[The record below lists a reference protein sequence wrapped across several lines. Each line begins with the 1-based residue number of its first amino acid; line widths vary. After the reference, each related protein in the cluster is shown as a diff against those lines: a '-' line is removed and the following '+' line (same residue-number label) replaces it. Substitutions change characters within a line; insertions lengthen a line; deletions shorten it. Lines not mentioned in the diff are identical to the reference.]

1 MTSPGNAAATG
12 AKSAALR
19 DNSGIVQTGDR
30 ARVIQTQVAA
40 LGRPQDVPVP
50 APKLI
55 GLPKPPA
62 RSFVGRE
69 DELTKLA
76 TVMVTGSGVVAQ
88 SQAVHGLGGV
98 GKSELALQYALRHI
112 AEYSLVWWITADSPS
127 SIEAGLADLAHR
139 LHPESEY
146 IAMNQESA
154 RWALGWLQAHS
165 DWLLILDNVEHRADV
180 EPLLGQVADGHILIT
195 TRRDVGWEEITDG
208 CLRVEVLDP
217 SAAVELLLK
226 LSSQKDEQTAAV
238 LAGELG
244 CLPLALQ
251 QAGAY
256 LRQTRTTLASYLQD
270 LRRDPA
276 QTLGSVAP
284 DNGAERAVAR
294 VWSVTLAHI
303 ASLAPT
309 AVAVLNVLS
318 WLAPDE
324 LPRSVIRN
332 GAING
337 SEIDH
342 ALGVLASYNMI
353 TLTEKTVAVHRL
365 VQAIIRNAALTNS
378 TATDIQAMA
387 VGLLRFAMPR
397 VQVSEADMRQQGTA
411 LLPHISALAENLPPN
426 HTSKAML
433 WLQSDAAAFR
443 QRQGDARTA
452 VVEFEQ
458 VVSDF
463 GRVFGV
469 DHPDT
474 LATRHRLAHAYES
487 AGRIDE
493 ALAEHERVLA
503 DYRRVLGEDH
513 PETLTARH
521 GIGRAYQAG
530 GRTDEALAALE
541 QLLVDRRRVLGNDH
555 PDTLVTRHNIARS
568 HRAAG
573 RNDEALAQFEELLS
587 DYRRVFGHHDPVTFR
602 IRSNIA
608 DSHRASGRTD
618 VALQELQ
625 SILKDQERVLGD
637 DHPDTLA
644 TRHGIAHG
652 LDDIGQADEAVAEHE
667 HVLASYERVLGE
679 DHPGT
684 LNARHCLA
692 HAYEALGRIDE
703 AITKHENVLADRI
716 RLLGKDHPST
726 ATARRCVDRAYEIA
740 NKSKAAREGRP
751 SNRGID

>member
-1 MTSPGNAAATG
+1 M
-12 AKSAALR
+12 
-19 DNSGIVQTGDR
+19 QTGDR
-30 ARVIQTQVAA
+30 ARVIQSQSVT
-40 LGRPQDVPVP
+40 LGRPQEVPVP

-62 RSFVGRE
+62 RSFVGRQS
-69 DELTKLA
+69 ELASLA
-76 TVMVTGSGVVAQ
+76 AVMANGSGVVAQ

-98 GKSELALQYALRHI
+98 GKSELALQYAFHHH
-112 AEYSLVWWITADSPS
+112 AKYSIVWWITADSPL
-127 SIEAGLADLAHR
+127 SIENGLADLAHR
-139 LHPESEY
+139 LHPDSES
-146 IAMNQESA
+146 IATNQESA
-154 RWALGWLQAHS
+154 RWTLGWLQAHS
-165 DWLLILDNVEHRADV
+165 DWLLVLDNVEHRADI

-208 CLRVEVLDP
+208 CLRVEVLAP

-256 LRQTRTTLASYLQD
+256 LRQTRTTLGSYLQD

-276 QTLGSVAP
+276 QTLGSVAA

-303 ASLAPT
+303 ANLAPT

-324 LPRSVIRN
+324 LPRNVTRD
-332 GAING
+332 GAIDG
-337 SEIDH
+337 SRIDH

-365 VQAIIRNAALTNS
+365 VQAIIRNAATTNAK
-378 TATDIQAMA
+378 ATEIQAMA
-387 VGLLRFAMPR
+387 IGLLRSAMR
-397 VQVSEADMRQQGTA
+397 KVQASEANTRQQGIA
-411 LLPHISALAENLPPN
+411 LLPHVSALAENLSTD
-426 HTSKAML
+426 HTFKAML

-452 VVEFEQ
+452 VIEFER
-458 VVSDF
+458 VVGHF
-463 GRVFGV
+463 ERVLGV

-487 AGRIDE
+487 AGRVDE

-513 PETLTARH
+513 PQTLTARH
-521 GIGRAYQAG
+521 GIGRAYQVG
-530 GRTDEALAALE
+530 GRTNEALAALE
-541 QLLVDRRRVLGNDH
+541 QLLVDRKRVLGDDH

-568 HRAAG
+568 HRSAG
-573 RNDEALAQFEELLS
+573 QLDVAIAEFKELLD
-587 DYRRVFGHHDPVTFR
+587 DYRRVFGHDDPATFK

-608 DSHRASGRTD
+608 EAHRAAGRRE
-618 VALQELQ
+618 VALEERQ
-625 SILKDQERVLGD
+625 SILADQIRTLGN

-652 LDDIGQADEAVAEHE
+652 LDDIGQFDEAVAEHE
-667 HVLASYERVLGE
+667 HVLASCERVLGE
-679 DHPGT
+679 DHPDT
-684 LNARHCLA
+684 LNARHCVA
-692 HAYEALGRIDE
+692 HAYESSGRIDE
-703 AITKHENVLADRI
+703 AIVKHEHVLADRI

-726 ATARRCVDRAYEIA
+726 AKARRCLTHALEAA
-740 NKSKAAREGRP
+740 NRSKAASRVEEPATKGL
-751 SNRGID
+751 IT

>member
-1 MTSPGNAAATG
+1 M
-12 AKSAALR
+12 
-19 DNSGIVQTGDR
+19 
-30 ARVIQTQVAA
+30 
-40 LGRPQDVPVP
+40 PV
-50 APKLI
+50 PKLI
-55 GLPKPPA
+55 ELPKRPA

-69 DELTKLA
+69 IELASLA
-76 TVMVTGSGVVAQ
+76 TVMANGSGVVAQ

-98 GKSELALQYALRHI
+98 GKSELALQYAFRYH
-112 AEYSLVWWITADSPS
+112 ANYSIVWWVTADSPL

-139 LHPESEY
+139 LHPDSES
-146 IAMNQESA
+146 IATSQESA

-165 DWLLILDNVEHRADV
+165 DWLLVLDNVEHRADV

-208 CLRVEVLDP
+208 CLRVEVLAP
-217 SAAVELLLK
+217 SAAVELLLN
-226 LSSQKDEQTAAV
+226 LSSQKDERTAAV

-256 LRQTRTTLASYLQD
+256 LRQTRTTLGSYLQD

-276 QTLGSVAP
+276 QTLSSVAA

-294 VWSVTLAHI
+294 VWSVTLTHI
-303 ASLAPT
+303 ANLAPT

-324 LPRSVIRN
+324 LPRNVIRDT
-332 GAING
+332 AVDG
-337 SEIDH
+337 SEIDR
-342 ALGVLASYNMI
+342 ALGLLASYNMI

-365 VQAIIRNAALTNS
+365 VQAIIRNAAITNG
-378 TATDIQAMA
+378 TATEIQTIAIS
-387 VGLLRFAMPR
+387 LLRSSMSK
-397 VQVSEADMRQQGTA
+397 VQASEANTQQQGNA
-411 LLPHISALAENLPPN
+411 LLPHISALVENLPAD
-426 HTSKAML
+426 HTFKAML

-443 QRQGDARTA
+443 KRQGDARTA
-452 VVEFEQ
+452 VIEFEK
-458 VVSDF
+458 VVGNF
-463 GRVFGV
+463 KRVLGV

-474 LATRHRLAHAYES
+474 LRTRHRLAHAYES
-487 AGRIDE
+487 AGRVDE
-493 ALAEHERVLA
+493 ALAEHEQVLA

-521 GIGRAYQAG
+521 GIGRAYQVG
-530 GRTDEALAALE
+530 GRTDEALAALK
-541 QLLVDRRRVLGNDH
+541 QLLVDRKRVLGDDH

-573 RNDEALAQFEELLS
+573 RFDVAIEEFNELLD
-587 DYRRVFGHHDPVTFR
+587 DYRRVFSHDHPTTFK

-608 DSHRASGRTD
+608 EAHRAAGRKD
-618 VALQELQ
+618 IALQERQ
-625 SILKDQERVLGD
+625 SILTDQIRILGD

-652 LDDIGQADEAVAEHE
+652 LDDIGRVDEAVTEHE
-667 HVLASYERVLGE
+667 RVLASCERVLGE
-679 DHPGT
+679 DHPDT
-684 LNARHCLA
+684 LNARHCVA
-692 HAYEALGRIDE
+692 HAYERSGRIGE
-703 AITKHENVLADRI
+703 AIVKHEHVLADRI

-726 ATARRCVDRAYEIA
+726 AKARRCVAHAYEAA
-740 NKSKAAREGRP
+740 NRSKAVSQAESRQP
-751 SNRGID
+751 KD